1 MNNVAYVTTPGGE
14 ELAILPRSELD
25 ALRESLDHAQA
36 LGSFRAGQIPGL
48 TPDEARALVKAPSP
62 LAFWRRYRKQTQ
74 AVLSASVGVTQNYL
88 SEIENGKRGGDVALW
103 LRLAR
108 ALELPVESLV
118 DEGD

>member
-1 MNNVAYVTTPGGE
+1 MSNIAYVTTPGGE

-25 ALRESLDHAQA
+25 ALRESLEHAQA
-36 LGSFRAGQIPGL
+36 LGGFRAGQLPGL
-48 TPDEARALVKAPSP
+48 APDEARDLVVATSP

-74 AVLSASVGVTQNYL
+74 AVLAASVGVTQNYL

>member
-14 ELAILPRSELD
+14 ELAILPRSELE

-36 LGSFRAGQIPGL
+36 LGSFRAGQMPGL
-48 TPDEARALVKAPSP
+48 TPDETRALVIAASP

-74 AVLSASVGVTQNYL
+74 AVLAASVGITQNYL
-88 SEIENGKRGGDVALW
+88 SDIENGKRGGDVALW

-108 ALELPVESLV
+108 MLELPVESLV
-118 DEGD
+118 DESE

>member
-1 MNNVAYVTTPGGE
+1 
-14 ELAILPRSELD
+14 
-25 ALRESLDHAQA
+25 
-36 LGSFRAGQIPGL
+36 
-48 TPDEARALVKAPSP
+48 
-62 LAFWRRYRKQTQ
+62 
-74 AVLSASVGVTQNYL
+74 VTQNYL